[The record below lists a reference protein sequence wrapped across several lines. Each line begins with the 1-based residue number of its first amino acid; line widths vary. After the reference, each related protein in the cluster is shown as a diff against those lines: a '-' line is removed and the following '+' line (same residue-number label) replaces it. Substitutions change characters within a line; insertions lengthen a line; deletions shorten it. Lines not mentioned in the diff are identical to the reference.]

1 MTNILVVFPKLEEG
15 RSIKNLLVR
24 SGFNVTGICTSGAQA
39 VARADEWNEGII
51 VCGYKMTD
59 MLYSQ
64 LRELLPNDF
73 EMLALMQAQHIGE
86 IRKDNIVCLGMPLK
100 VQELVN
106 TVNMMVDNM
115 ERRRRKRRLTPK
127 VRNDKDAAMIAEAKE
142 LLMSRN
148 HMTEEEAHRYIQRSS
163 MDTGTNMVEMA
174 QMVLTMMR

>member
-1 MTNILVVFPKLEEG
+1 MANEIKTKITLEGE
-15 RSIKNLLVR
+15 K
-24 SGFNVTGICTSGAQA
+24 AYKQA
-39 VARADEWNEGII
+39 LAEINR
-51 VCGYKMTD
+51 
-59 MLYSQ
+59 Q
-64 LRELLPNDF
+64 LRESQSAVRAAAAEYQAADGATRTTAEQTDALNDVL
-73 EMLALMQAQHIGE
+73 ERQREKLALMQAQHIGE

-115 ERRRRKRRLTPK
+115 ERRRRKRRLPPK
-127 VRNDKDAAMIAEAKE
+127 VRNDKDTAMIAEAKE

-163 MDTGTNMVEMA
+163 MDTGTNMVETA